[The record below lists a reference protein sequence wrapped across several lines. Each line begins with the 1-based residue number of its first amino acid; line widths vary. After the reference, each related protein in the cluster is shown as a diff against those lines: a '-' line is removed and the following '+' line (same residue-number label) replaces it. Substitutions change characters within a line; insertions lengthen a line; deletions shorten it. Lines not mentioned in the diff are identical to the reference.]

1 MSCLDRKHILT
12 YTKWLAFLICS
23 LGFISKMS
31 DSFHNYL
38 AQEIG
43 TKTILQANFETELP
57 GLAICRLPT
66 HILTPYSTSLK
77 ETLYDKFNLTIRK
90 LQ

>member
-1 MSCLDRKHILT
+1 MSCLDQKHILT

-23 LGFISKMS
+23 VGFACKIS
-31 DSFHNYL
+31 DSCHYYL

-43 TKTILQANFETELP
+43 TKTDLLANFETKLP
-57 GLAICRLPT
+57 GFAICRLPT
-66 HILTPYSTSLK
+66 HILTPYSTRLK
-77 ETLYDKFNLTIRK
+77 ESLHDKFNLTVRN

>member
-1 MSCLDRKHILT
+1 MSCLDRKHVLT

-57 GLAICRLPT
+57 GLAICRLPA
-66 HILTPYSTSLK
+66 HILTPYSTKLK
-77 ETLYDKFNLTIRK
+77 ESLYDKFNLTLRK
-90 LQ
+90 LK

>member
-1 MSCLDRKHILT
+1 MSCLDQKHILT

-23 LGFISKMS
+23 VGLTCKIS
-31 DSFHNYL
+31 DSCHYYL

-43 TKTILQANFETELP
+43 TKTDLLANFETKLP
-57 GLAICRLPT
+57 GFAICRLPT
-66 HILTPYSTSLK
+66 HILTPYSTRLK
-77 ETLYDKFNLTIRK
+77 ESLYNKFNLTVRN

>member
-12 YTKWLAFLICS
+12 YAKWLAFLICS
-23 LGFISKMS
+23 VGFICKIS
-31 DSFHNYL
+31 DSFHYYL

-43 TKTILQANFETELP
+43 TKTDLLANFETELP

-66 HILTPYSTSLK
+66 HILTPYSTRLK
-77 ETLYDKFNLTIRK
+77 ESLYDKFNLTVRN